1 MDKRPSILS
10 FSRGI
15 EDITRQG
22 KPTSKKDV
30 TVQTELHPT
39 PENRDFRY
47 RHSIWQLKMDACH
60 QYPIDPGFHKNCKLT
75 KRILMLWES
84 SSEQEN
90 MNTQWHWLYSAVYR
104 RVVRSR
110 ASGKDVDRSATT
122 GGTSESE
129 NMVMRYRVAANLGCS
144 QAKKNSTSDYGTG
157 TPNALPTS
165 PGTGKGP
172 LEIPPGAK
180 FPCQFG
186 NRWITESQPQAGS
199 NVGNS
204 RRVCCVECVKYP
216 PLEQSYNAKSANEN
230 QWSRSN
236 NQFGTE
242 PIKCCVNNSN
252 LVTVPCPAAS
262 QDERQDGMKCGLRAL
277 ADPNQRNLSNLLQPT
292 LFSPECPAD
301 STGRRLSL
309 CTCPKVP
316 AIIPE
321 RATGNSVRCEC
332 KNILKALKPVDIPD
346 LCPKSQPGSSNNPYA
361 DCPPCPPVPIN
372 LPPPTADCALAKLLQ
387 EAMND
392 QTSKPVGDPEK
403 LPTTPQFTQP
413 NIRSESGKQ
422 VSEPESEV
430 SKDQKSAK
438 TPESPTD
445 PSTATIQQSPTS
457 KPAKTKEKVQKIL
470 QEEVD
475 KFDRIQSNDDVSSKL
490 TSLDSESS
498 APLKRKKRSPKVGKQ
513 NETKPPV
520 AQPTPTEKKR
530 DLKYTPTAGIYPGMV
545 IGHRDCIPP
554 VFLVPKN
561 MGWLWNIS
569 NTEGYMKFLKL
580 LNRTAWQCLGD
591 LSAEDAMVDFV
602 ELIDDRCPLFR
613 PYAQAHR
620 ANMETR
626 RVEGQRENGDV
637 KENCAEANEVAKT
650 PCHEDVAVETNNLN
664 VANIES
670 HKRNIMEALNRQT
683 YGQFKAYAEQHF
695 PDDPAQQEKVIVQ
708 LQEQHYQQYIEQMML
723 RLKNADQEEYLQYN
737 GTNGHIIYPAES
749 EEEAP
754 SSAVSMASLWTREDI
769 KEFKDSIR
777 KEGGDSIIKVGHGET
792 VTIRVPTSDK
802 GTCLFWEFATDYYD
816 IGFGVYFEWT
826 KSPTNQVS
834 VHVSESEDD
843 EDYPNDDDDDDDEDD
858 EEFGLRANDLERGA
872 AKLSRYNVDPMRPLL
887 TEILPVR
894 RRDCMDLVYAGSHA
908 YPGTGVYLLK
918 FDNSY
923 SLWRSKTLYYKVYYT
938 T

>member
-1 MDKRPSILS
+1 MA
-10 FSRGI
+10 
-15 EDITRQG
+15 
-22 KPTSKKDV
+22 
-30 TVQTELHPT
+30 T
-39 PENRDFRY
+39 PVE
-47 RHSIWQLKMDACH
+47 Q
-60 QYPIDPGFHKNCKLT
+60 
-75 KRILMLWES
+75 S
-84 SSEQEN
+84 SSE
-90 MNTQWHWLYSAVYR
+90 V
-104 RVVRSR
+104 
-110 ASGKDVDRSATT
+110 ASFD
-122 GGTSESE
+122 
-129 NMVMRYRVAANLGCS
+129 
-144 QAKKNSTSDYGTG
+144 
-157 TPNALPTS
+157 
-165 PGTGKGP
+165 
-172 LEIPPGAK
+172 
-180 FPCQFG
+180 
-186 NRWITESQPQAGS
+186 
-199 NVGNS
+199 
-204 RRVCCVECVKYP
+204 
-216 PLEQSYNAKSANEN
+216 
-230 QWSRSN
+230 
-236 NQFGTE
+236 
-242 PIKCCVNNSN
+242 
-252 LVTVPCPAAS
+252 
-262 QDERQDGMKCGLRAL
+262 
-277 ADPNQRNLSNLLQPT
+277 
-292 LFSPECPAD
+292 
-301 STGRRLSL
+301 RLSIA
-309 CTCPKVP
+309 CS
-316 AIIPE
+316 E
-321 RATGNSVRCEC
+321 EF
-332 KNILKALKPVDIPD
+332 KADLETSKYDEDFIRKWGFKLRDLYRMALMFYKEKEGKAVSLSYQDKLRLVALTRQISIGKFNPD
-346 LCPKSQPGSSNNPYA
+346 Y
-361 DCPPCPPVPIN
+361 CPP
-372 LPPPTADCALAKLLQ
+372 
-387 EAMND
+387 
-392 QTSKPVGDPEK
+392 
-403 LPTTPQFTQP
+403 
-413 NIRSESGKQ
+413 SG
-422 VSEPESEV
+422 V
-430 SKDQKSAK
+430 
-438 TPESPTD
+438 
-445 PSTATIQQSPTS
+445 
-457 KPAKTKEKVQKIL
+457 
-470 QEEVD
+470 
-475 KFDRIQSNDDVSSKL
+475 
-490 TSLDSESS
+490 LD
-498 APLKRKKRSPKVGKQ
+498 
-513 NETKPPV
+513 
-520 AQPTPTEKKR
+520 
-530 DLKYTPTAGIYPGMV
+530 V
-545 IGHRDCIPP
+545 IGRDR
-554 VFLVPKN
+554 
-561 MGWLWNIS
+561 
-569 NTEGYMKFLKL
+569 
-580 LNRTAWQCLGD
+580 RTAWQCLGD

-626 RVEGQRENGDV
+626 RVELERGQRENGDV